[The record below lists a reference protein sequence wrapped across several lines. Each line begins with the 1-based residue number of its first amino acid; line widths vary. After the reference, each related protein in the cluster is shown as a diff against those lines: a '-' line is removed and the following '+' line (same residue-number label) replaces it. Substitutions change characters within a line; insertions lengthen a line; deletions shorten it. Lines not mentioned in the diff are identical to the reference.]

1 MEVYIMNIAK
11 RKTEFGYA
19 FDIVTDEGCFIIE
32 YRGNLDLYFRC
43 QYQGSILKCEDKLDF
58 YITKENYY
66 LYSLFDT
73 LYNRVKN
80 YEIFSNDQN
89 EKSHNEFWLEEDVD
103 TNQRIRERDTYNP
116 RRLFQNNCI
125 KWHSDDYNYED
136 ASVLEIGKLEDMYQI
151 TFHKGKEWG
160 DFFTYAVRIR
170 THGSRYGYFCMVFMD
185 LYHALCHYDEEY
197 HQIHME
203 EYLYQKKRV
212 KKKETI

>member
-1 MEVYIMNIAK
+1 MNIVK

-32 YRGNLDLYFRC
+32 YLGNLDLYFRC
-43 QYQGSILKCEDKLDF
+43 QYQGSILKCEDQLDF

-73 LYNRVKN
+73 LYKRVKN

-89 EKSHNEFWLEEDVD
+89 ESGNNEFWLNEKIDL
-103 TNQRIRERDTYNP
+103 NQNIQERDQYNP

-125 KWHSDDYNYED
+125 RWYSDDFDYD
-136 ASVLEIGKLEDMYQI
+136 TASILEIEKLEEKYKL
-151 TFHKGKEWG
+151 TFYKGK
-160 DFFTYAVRIR
+160 DRNFPTYSIRIR

-185 LYHALCHYDEEY
+185 LYYALCHYDEEY

-203 EYLYQKKRV
+203 EYLYQKKKV